1 MLESLLDKVAG
12 LRACNF
18 IKKRL
23 QQRCFPMKFAEFL
36 RTPILKNICKQ
47 LLLKRGYNL
56 ETLHFLQDIQERTF
70 TVSVGWF

>member
-12 LRACNF
+12 SQACNF

-47 LLLKRGYNL
+47 LLLKRSYNL
-56 ETLHFLQDIQERTF
+56 ETLHFLQDIRERTF